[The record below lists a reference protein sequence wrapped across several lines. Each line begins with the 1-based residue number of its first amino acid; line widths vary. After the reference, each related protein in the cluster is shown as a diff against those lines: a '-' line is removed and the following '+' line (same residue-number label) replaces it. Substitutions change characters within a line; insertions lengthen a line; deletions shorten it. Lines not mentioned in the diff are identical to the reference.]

1 MNTLFSHLLVS
12 TRALLVSAFGP
23 WVEIQ
28 ARGLALRAC
37 PQGRLWSDTP
47 QGRPR
52 HTLLAGGWARNTA
65 ASLQE
70 RHSGRL
76 LPQTSDWTRRGEA
89 SLLHCLKAQLKNQ
102 KLYKALKLQVTGKC
116 QTRRGSHCT
125 EAPQVRR
132 SSAERERS
140 RARHSGC
147 RRGASAVG
155 TREGLCRGEG

>member
-1 MNTLFSHLLVS
+1 MNTLFSHLLVP
-12 TRALLVSAFGP
+12 TRALLVAAFGS
-23 WVEIQ
+23 WVEMQ

-37 PQGRLWSDTP
+37 PQGRLWSDTL
-47 QGRPR
+47 QGRPG

-65 ASLQE
+65 AGTSGNSLQE

-102 KLYKALKLQVTGKC
+102 KLYKALKLQVTGKY

-132 SSAERERS
+132 SSAERGEELGKAQ
-140 RARHSGC
+140 RARERGLRC
-147 RRGASAVG
+147 RHA
-155 TREGLCRGEG
+155 